1 MKYTIL
7 CIVFLMFSK
16 LAFGGTRVAYTR
28 PGMMM
33 RIPTSSNK
41 VSPYLFRTG
50 FSTEIHNFNPFNT
63 AGGLFFDMEISRGF
77 SFGFSAVVP
86 GDTSHVK
93 ELPNGTL
100 LKSQHIILLLNLD
113 FIFSNEYIHI
123 MISHCLWDFK
133 TLFLKVNKHQTKF

>member
-1 MKYTIL
+1 MVLNIL
-7 CIVFLMFSK
+7 F
-16 LAFGGTRVAYTR
+16 AGTRVAYSR

-50 FSTEIHNFNPFNT
+50 FSTEIHNFSPLNT

-86 GDTSHVK
+86 GDTSIVK
-93 ELPNGTL
+93 ENQNGYSFCL
-100 LKSQHIILLLNLD
+100 LYTSPSPRD
-113 FIFSNEYIHI
+113 
-123 MISHCLWDFK
+123 
-133 TLFLKVNKHQTKF
+133 

>member
-1 MKYTIL
+1 MRFKIICAVSCML
-7 CIVFLMFSK
+7 INFVVS
-16 LAFGGTRVAYTR
+16 GTRVAYSR

-50 FSTEIHNFNPFNT
+50 FSTEIHNFSPFNT

-86 GDTSHVK
+86 GDTSRVK
-93 ELPNGTL
+93 ENQAGYSLEN
-100 LKSQHIILLLNLD
+100 
-113 FIFSNEYIHI
+113 
-123 MISHCLWDFK
+123 
-133 TLFLKVNKHQTKF
+133 